1 MRTRPAPVLRLE
13 NVTKTYDGATPF
25 TALDNVSLEI
35 AKGEFVAILG
45 PSGSGKSTLL
55 HLLGCLDK
63 PTSGEMYVAGH
74 PVSKLSENEVADLR
88 RDELGFVFQAFNL
101 APTLTVSKN
110 IELPM
115 LIKGVP
121 KAEREKLVM
130 KNLAV
135 VGLVS
140 KAKSMP
146 SQLSGGEKQRVAI
159 ARALANSPK
168 IILADEPTGNLDSK
182 SSKEVMGWIERLC
195 IERGITIILVT
206 HEREL
211 VHDAYRVI
219 RIRDGRIESDV
230 TKKKRMKRG

>member
-1 MRTRPAPVLRLE
+1 MSKPAQPVLEL
-13 NVTKTYDGATPF
+13 VGVSKVYDGATPF
-25 TALDNVSLEI
+25 TALDNVSLKI
-35 AKGEFVAILG
+35 AKGEFISILG

-63 PTSGEMYVAGH
+63 PTSGEMFVAGR
-74 PVSKLSENEVADLR
+74 PVSKLSENEIADLR

-110 IELPM
+110 VELPM
-115 LIKGVP
+115 LIKGVQR
-121 KAEREKLVM
+121 AEREKKVLE
-130 KNLAV
+130 NLAV
-135 VGLVS
+135 VGLTS
-140 KAKSMP
+140 KANSMP

-159 ARALANSPK
+159 ARALVNNPK

-206 HEREL
+206 HEQEL
-211 VHDAYRVI
+211 VHDAYRLI

-230 TKKKRMKRG
+230 KKKRMKRG